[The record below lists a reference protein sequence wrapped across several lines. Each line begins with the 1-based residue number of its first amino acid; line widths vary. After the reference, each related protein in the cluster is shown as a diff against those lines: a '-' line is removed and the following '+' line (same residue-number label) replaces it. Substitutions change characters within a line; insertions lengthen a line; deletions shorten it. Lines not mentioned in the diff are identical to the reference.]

1 MTSSDKMKPAD
12 FVVKAK
18 VKALMKEAGMS
29 CAADVWE
36 ELGHSVTRAV
46 KLAIVR
52 AKANRR
58 KTVRGCDI

>member
-1 MTSSDKMKPAD
+1 MTSSDKIQPAE

-18 VKALMKEAGMS
+18 VKALIKEAGMS
-29 CAADVWE
+29 CASDVWE
-36 ELGHSVTRAV
+36 ELGHTVTRAV
-46 KLAIVR
+46 KVAIVR